1 MTIFERLAGLAARRP
16 VAVSVVALAIALVGW
31 LSWRE
36 LPVDLLP
43 DLQSPTVVVAVRSG
57 NRPPTQMERLYG
69 ERLEQ
74 MLFTV
79 RGIREVS
86 QVARSGRLVATVIF
100 DWDTDLDIALVDV
113 QKAVAPVEGDPDVDE
128 VLVRR
133 FDPRQ
138 APIVTLGLV
147 APSGTPDL
155 AELRRLA
162 RRQVA
167 PALERL
173 PGIAEVRVTGGR
185 EKEVRVLV
193 DRYRLDAFG
202 VSLAMLESRLQ
213 AENVDVQAGTLEQN
227 DRVFQVRGLSR
238 FRGVEDVANV
248 VVRYAGGQV
257 GRGAGANAGNRSGAS
272 TAVRV
277 ADLGEVALVD
287 AEVDHL
293 VLVNGVE
300 GVGLAIY
307 KEAGANTVG
316 ASAEVAR
323 ALANLDDDLPGV
335 DVHEIAD
342 DAGLVTDALDDLK
355 IAAGAG
361 IVLAVLVLALFLRS
375 AGATLIV
382 AASVP
387 VSIFAA
393 LFLMN
398 FADHSLNIVTL
409 GGLALGAGMLVDN
422 AIVVVESMYRR
433 LGLGDAPYDAAAK
446 GTGQVAGAIVAS
458 TLTTCVVFL
467 PVLFVEGL
475 AARLIDGIAFTVVAS
490 LLASLLVAIF
500 LIPALGRWFLPRTT
514 LARHGTA
521 GEGAGD
527 GERSI
532 GDARAGAAAGL
543 ASRARDWVEKLVST
557 LLRRPATVVAAAL
570 ALALGAGAAL
580 ANLGSELLAP
590 SDPRQFSVRLVG
602 PAAQRVESTARTVA
616 GVEALLAQ
624 AAGAGDGGAAD
635 GGAESAGRGH
645 LAATL
650 SEVGRLPEDDRSI
663 RTELTEENTARII
676 ARMDAAGPTGREVA
690 NRLGA
695 VLEALP
701 GTQANWEVTRSA
713 LTAALGAAGPPIV
726 VEIAGNALED
736 LRRGANLVK
745 ERLERLPA
753 VWNVRSSFEGGP
765 PELRVTLDRAMA
777 DARGVDLAEVSRIL
791 EASLD
796 GRVATR
802 LSTGDEERPI
812 TIRLPEPRQENLADV
827 EFRTASGQQVAL
839 GEVARFAQEEG
850 AREVFRRDQRRTAQ
864 VTAQLAQGVNQAQ
877 GVAAVAQALAELP
890 LPPGLLARLRGQE
903 EQRARTFGELQLAG
917 VLALALV
924 LMVLAGAF
932 ESLLQP
938 LTVLAAVPLAL
949 IGVAAMLVPLGEPIG
964 VMAMLGFIV
973 LAGVAVNDAV
983 LLIATARQLMAEG
996 RERVD
1001 ALAAAAGIRL
1011 RPILMTTL
1019 TTALAL
1025 TPLVFGGGEG
1035 AQLRAPMAMTI
1046 IGGIVA
1052 STIGSLL
1059 VLPCLY
1065 LLLDRL
1071 SRRIRGADARTLSE
1085 APP

>member
-1 MTIFERLAGLAARRP
+1 MLLG
-16 VAVSVVALAIALVGW
+16 VAISYRGSTKVAH
-31 LSWRE
+31 RCH
-36 LPVDLLP
+36 
-43 DLQSPTVVVAVRSG
+43 
-57 NRPPTQMERLYG
+57 
-69 ERLEQ
+69 
-74 MLFTV
+74 
-79 RGIREVS
+79 
-86 QVARSGRLVATVIF
+86 
-100 DWDTDLDIALVDV
+100 
-113 QKAVAPVEGDPDVDE
+113 
-128 VLVRR
+128 
-133 FDPRQ
+133 
-138 APIVTLGLV
+138 
-147 APSGTPDL
+147 
-155 AELRRLA
+155 
-162 RRQVA
+162 
-167 PALERL
+167 
-173 PGIAEVRVTGGR
+173 
-185 EKEVRVLV
+185 
-193 DRYRLDAFG
+193 
-202 VSLAMLESRLQ
+202 
-213 AENVDVQAGTLEQN
+213 
-227 DRVFQVRGLSR
+227 
-238 FRGVEDVANV
+238 FR
-248 VVRYAGGQV
+248 
-257 GRGAGANAGNRSGAS
+257 
-272 TAVRV
+272 
-277 ADLGEVALVD
+277 
-287 AEVDHL
+287 
-293 VLVNGVE
+293 
-300 GVGLAIY
+300 
-307 KEAGANTVG
+307 
-316 ASAEVAR
+316 
-323 ALANLDDDLPGV
+323 
-335 DVHEIAD
+335 
-342 DAGLVTDALDDLK
+342 
-355 IAAGAG
+355 
-361 IVLAVLVLALFLRS
+361 
-375 AGATLIV
+375 
-382 AASVP
+382 
-387 VSIFAA
+387 
-393 LFLMN
+393 
-398 FADHSLNIVTL
+398 
-409 GGLALGAGMLVDN
+409 
-422 AIVVVESMYRR
+422 
-433 LGLGDAPYDAAAK
+433 
-446 GTGQVAGAIVAS
+446 
-458 TLTTCVVFL
+458 
-467 PVLFVEGL
+467 VLFVEGL

-514 LARHGTA
+514 LARHGAA

-527 GERSI
+527 GKTSM
-532 GDARAGAAAGL
+532 GDAREGAAAGV

-624 AAGAGDGGAAD
+624 AAGAED
-635 GGAESAGRGH
+635 GGAEDGGAEDGGAEDGGVENNGAGAGRGH

-690 NRLGA
+690 NRLGT

-745 ERLERLPA
+745 EQLERLPA

-777 DARGVDLAEVSRIL
+777 DARGVDLAEVSRVL

-802 LSTGDEERPI
+802 LSTGDEERPVA
-812 TIRLPEPRQENLADV
+812 IRLPEPRQENLADV

-877 GVAAVAQALAELP
+877 GVAAVADALAELP

-1071 SRRIRGADARTLSE
+1071 SRRIRGADARALPE

>member
-1 MTIFERLAGLAARRP
+1 MSVFESLAGLAARRP
-16 VAVSVVALAIALVGW
+16 VAVSVVALAVALVGW

-43 DLQSPTVVVAVRSG
+43 DLQSPTVVVSIRSG
-57 NRPPTQMERLYG
+57 NRPPTEMERLYG
-69 ERLEQ
+69 ERVEQ

-113 QKAVAPVEGDPDVDE
+113 QKAVGPVEGDPDVDE

-138 APIVTLGLV
+138 APIISLGLV
-147 APSGTPDL
+147 APSGAPDL

-167 PALERL
+167 PALEQL
-173 PGIAEVRVTGGR
+173 PGVAEVRVTGGR
-185 EKEVRVLV
+185 EKEVRVSV
-193 DRYRLDAFG
+193 DRYRLEAFDI
-202 VSLAMLESRLQ
+202 SLAMLESRLVS
-213 AENVDVQAGTLEQN
+213 ENVDVQAGTLEQD
-227 DRVFQVRGLSR
+227 DRVFQVRGVSR
-238 FRGVEDVANV
+238 FRTLDDVANV
-248 VVRYAGGQV
+248 VLRYLADDTGG
-257 GRGAGANAGNRSGAS
+257 RK
-272 TAVRV
+272 AVRV
-277 ADLGEVALVD
+277 ADIGDVTLND
-287 AEVDHL
+287 AEIDHL

-316 ASAEVAR
+316 VSAEVR
-323 ALANLDDDLPGV
+323 QALANLDEDLPGV
-335 DVHEIAD
+335 VVHEIAD

-355 IAAGAG
+355 VAAVAG
-361 IVLAVLVLALFLRS
+361 ITLAIVVLAVFLRS

-393 LFLMN
+393 IFLMN

-433 LGLGDAPYDAAAK
+433 LNLGDTPHQAAAK

-458 TLTTCVVFL
+458 TFTTCVVFL

-490 LLASLLVAIF
+490 LLASLLVAVF
-500 LIPALGRWFLPRTT
+500 LIPALGRWFLPRT
-514 LARHGTA
+514 AMAHGPATA
-521 GEGAGD
+521 DVAA
-527 GERSI
+527 SK
-532 GDARAGAAAGL
+532 ARAAVETL
-543 ASRARDWVEKLVST
+543 VAS
-557 LLRRPATVVAAAL
+557 LLQRPATVVLAAAL
-570 ALALGAGAAL
+570 LAVGAGYAL
-580 ANLGSELLAP
+580 VSLGSELLAP

-602 PAAQRVESTARTVA
+602 PAAQRVESTARAVA
-616 GVEALLAQ
+616 GVEALMAQ
-624 AAGAGDGGAAD
+624 VGDAAD
-635 GGAESAGRGH
+635 GSDRGH

-663 RTELTEENTARII
+663 RTELAAENTARVI
-676 ARMDAAGPTGREVA
+676 ARMEADGPTGRQVA
-690 NRLGA
+690 NWLGET
-695 VLEALP
+695 LEALP
-701 GTQANWEVTRSA
+701 ETEVTWEVTRSA
-713 LTAALGAAGPPIV
+713 LSDALGTAGPPIL
-726 VEIAGNALED
+726 VEIAGNALGE
-736 LRRGANLVK
+736 LRRGAGIVK
-745 ERLERLPA
+745 ERLEDVPE

-765 PELRVTLDRAMA
+765 PELRVTLDAAMA
-777 DARGVDLAEVSRIL
+777 DALGVGLADVSRVL

-802 LSTGDEERPI
+802 LSTGDEERPV
-812 TIRLPEPRQENLADV
+812 TIRLPELRREELADV
-827 EFRTASGQQVAL
+827 QFRTAGGRQVAV
-839 GEVARFAQEEG
+839 GEVARFVHEEG
-850 AREVFRRDQRRTAQ
+850 AREVFRRDQRRTGQ
-864 VTAQLAQGVNQAQ
+864 VTAQLAEGVNQAEA
-877 GVAAVAQALAELP
+877 VAAITAALNDLP
-890 LPPGLLARLRGQE
+890 LPPGLRAQLRGQE

-917 VLALALV
+917 VLALMLV

-938 LTVLAAVPLAL
+938 ITVLAAIPLAL
-949 IGVAAMLVPLGEPIG
+949 IGVAVVLVPVGAPIG

-996 RERVD
+996 QDRVA

-1025 TPLVFGGGEG
+1025 TPLVFGTGEG

-1052 STIGSLL
+1052 STVGSLL

-1071 SRRIRGADARTLSE
+1071 SPRRAAE
-1085 APP
+1085 AAAATTEAAS